1 MNALLRS
8 WRQRLIIWLTPAAI
22 RLAAWFL
29 QGLFWTLRPVY
40 IGESTAHRLMARQ
53 TPVIAAFW
61 HGRMLYPLRLM
72 QIYRLRRATVLVS
85 RSRDGEWISQV
96 ASRFGVLPT
105 RGSSHRGGGQG
116 LLEMMRRVQEGY
128 IACVTPD
135 GPRGP
140 RYRAQPGVISLA
152 HKTGAVIVP
161 LTYSAR
167 RRKVMRSWDGFVLP
181 LPFSRVVVIY
191 GEPLCVPAEATTA
204 ERRAA
209 QREVER
215 RLQAIT
221 DMADRFF

>member
-1 MNALLRS
+1 MGNGSVKLRAASGCCPRVALV
-8 WRQRLIIWLTPAAI
+8 TEAA
-22 RLAAWFL
+22 
-29 QGLFWTLRPVY
+29 
-40 IGESTAHRLMARQ
+40 AR
-53 TPVIAAFW
+53 A
-61 HGRMLYPLRLM
+61 
-72 QIYRLRRATVLVS
+72 
-85 RSRDGEWISQV
+85 
-96 ASRFGVLPT
+96 
-105 RGSSHRGGGQG
+105 

-221 DMADRFF
+221 DMADHFF